1 MTTQQHL
8 APLLEQYND
17 NELIELV
24 HSLRETIGDLRKDE
38 FMETDNEEIW
48 KATLRKAEQEAKKR
62 GLL

>member
-17 NELIELV
+17 SELIELV

-48 KATLRKAEQEAKKR
+48 KATLRKAEQEAEKR